1 LCDLDFCRN
10 DTISRFSAAVGEQSI
25 ATFLSV
31 QEKERVYA
39 RNSNAQEQR
48 GWIVTGRIRSIGLVI
63 GFALL
68 VGGNLTTVGA
78 QGPPDFT
85 KFGYPTVAKSMDLT
99 PDQAATITA
108 DDRTID
114 IKAGTFDVPV
124 TFDLLTSDPSTWSD
138 KVQGRTVRDAFAF
151 RVTDKATKA
160 LVATFKQPVVYTY
173 TDSDVQS
180 TDVILNTT
188 AASPPV
194 ITQNTTPIT
203 FAAGKVSHSFGG
215 AGVGWLLASASTSG
229 TAAGTPAAAQV
240 APSATAAGAAATTA
254 PAATTAATATRPAAT
269 TAPAATG
276 TGGGTAATSVPTT
289 LPKTGEARATGMNPL
304 QIIVPGSGA
313 LLVIAGIAL
322 IMRRRTASAQN

>member
-1 LCDLDFCRN
+1 
-10 DTISRFSAAVGEQSI
+10 
-25 ATFLSV
+25 
-31 QEKERVYA
+31 
-39 RNSNAQEQR
+39 
-48 GWIVTGRIRSIGLVI
+48 
-63 GFALL
+63 
-68 VGGNLTTVGA
+68 
-78 QGPPDFT
+78 
-85 KFGYPTVAKSMDLT
+85 MDLT

-160 LVATFKQPVVYTY
+160 LIATFKQPVVYTY

-203 FAAGKVSHSFGG
+203 FTAGKVSHSFGG

-229 TAAGTPAAAQV
+229 AAAGTPAAVQV
-240 APSATAAGAAATTA
+240 APSATAAGAAATTAGAAATTA

-269 TAPAATG
+269 TAPVATG

-289 LPKTGEARATGMNPL
+289 LPKTGEARATGMSPL

>member
-1 LCDLDFCRN
+1 MRGK
-10 DTISRFSAAVGEQSI
+10 TRVVG
-25 ATFLSV
+25 L
-31 QEKERVYA
+31 
-39 RNSNAQEQR
+39 
-48 GWIVTGRIRSIGLVI
+48 LI

-68 VGGNLTTVGA
+68 VGGNLTPVGA

-188 AASPPV
+188 AANPPV
-194 ITQNTTPIT
+194 ITQNTTPVT

-229 TAAGTPAAAQV
+229 AATGSPAAAAQASPAATTASAATS
-240 APSATAAGAAATTA
+240 APAATTSSAATTA
-254 PAATTAATATRPAAT
+254 PTATRPAAT
-269 TAPAATG
+269 TAPVATG

-289 LPKTGEARATGMNPL
+289 LPKTGQARATGMSL
-304 QIIVPGSGA
+304 SQIIVPGSGA
-313 LLVIAGIAL
+313 LLMIAGTAL
-322 IMRRRTASAQN
+322 IMRRRTARTQG